1 MSVVD
6 ETTRSFVESISS
18 FRSEFYFEAV
28 QIDSNLIG
36 SVIDQSSLCK
46 PVSGTVKITRSTNET
61 SNGDVETE
69 TTVVSQEA
77 DEPNWTVSVVL
88 NDDETTRSEY
98 SARTLTA
105 LPFQVGSL
113 ENSGADFICDFV
125 DW

>member
-69 TTVVSQEA
+69 TTVVSKEA

>member
-69 TTVVSQEA
+69 TTVVSKEA

-88 NDDETTRSEY
+88 KDDETTRSEY